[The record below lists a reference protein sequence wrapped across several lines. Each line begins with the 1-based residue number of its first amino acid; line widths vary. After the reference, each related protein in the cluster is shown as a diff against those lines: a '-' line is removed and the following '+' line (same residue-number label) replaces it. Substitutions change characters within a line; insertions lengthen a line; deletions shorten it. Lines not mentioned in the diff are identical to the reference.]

1 MEICNVRRAL
11 ILSAPLLFA
20 CSAIQTAATLS
31 TPIVESTAT
40 VAFPPAGP
48 SAPPSPTLAPTEPA
62 PPTGFPD
69 AAAFTWSRISG
80 DLQSPVDIQHAGDGR
95 LFIVEQH
102 GVVRILDETGL
113 LNEPFLDIHDRVL
126 DSGNEQGLLG
136 LAFHP
141 DFAANGAFYVNY
153 TRGTGD
159 TVIARFGVSDDPN
172 RADPDS
178 ESVLLEIDQPFANHN
193 GGGMAFG
200 PDGYLYIGTG
210 DGGSQGDPEG
220 RAQNPDSLLGKILR
234 LDVDAAEPYAIP
246 PENPF
251 AAGGGRPEIWA
262 LGLRNPWR
270 FAFDPATGDLFIG
283 DVGQNQWEEIDVL
296 SAGSPGGANFG
307 WDLREGLAS
316 YEGDSSPAFT
326 DPVAA
331 YSHDEGGCSVTGGEV
346 VRDPALPEWQGIY
359 IYGDYCSGLIW
370 GLFRESSGAWQTRLL
385 FDSGFRI
392 TSFGSDIDGAVYLL
406 DRLGGVYRLIRAE

>member
-1 MEICNVRRAL
+1 MRRVLLA
-11 ILSAPLLFA
+11 AFPLLFA
-20 CSAIQTAATLS
+20 CSLIETTLPAGEMTPTVAVQAPEASTASPQPTAPPPPTDLAASPAPPAGFPDPAAFSWSPIAAGLQSPIDIQTA
-31 TPIVESTAT
+31 
-40 VAFPPAGP
+40 
-48 SAPPSPTLAPTEPA
+48 
-62 PPTGFPD
+62 
-69 AAAFTWSRISG
+69 G
-80 DLQSPVDIQHAGDGR
+80 DDR
-95 LFIVEQH
+95 LFIVEQR
-102 GVVRILDETGL
+102 GVIRIVDQNGL
-113 LNEPFLDIHDRVL
+113 RQDPFLDIRDRVF
-126 DSGNEQGLLG
+126 DTGNEQGLLG

-153 TRGTGD
+153 TGGTGD
-159 TVIARFGVSDDPN
+159 TVIARFHAGADPN
-172 RADPDS
+172 RADPES
-178 ESVLLEIDQPFANHN
+178 EFVLLQIDQPFANHN

-200 PDGYLYIGTG
+200 PDVYLYIGTG

-234 LDVDAAEPYAIP
+234 LDVDEAEPYAIP
-246 PENPF
+246 PDNPF
-251 AAGGGRPEIWA
+251 VAGGGRPEIWA

-270 FAFDPATGDLFIG
+270 FAFDPAAGDLFIG
-283 DVGQNQWEEIDVL
+283 DVGQNQWEEIDFL

-346 VRDPALPEWQGIY
+346 VRDPLLPEWQGIY
-359 IYGDYCSGLIW
+359 LYGDYCSGLIW
-370 GLFRESSGAWQTRLL
+370 GLFRDGSGAWQTRLL

-392 TSFGSDIDGAVYLL
+392 TSFGSGIDGAVYLL
-406 DRLGGVYRLIRAE
+406 DRLGKVYRLARLG